1 MNWDKIDDYL
11 KRKELRKIDKK
22 ATRERIGRLV
32 RLYLD
37 YKSEMVVLGEQKVTA
52 TLQAVKTSSN
62 KLYNS
67 NIEKVAV
74 FNLDNEYQEFI
85 TAFEGAMN
93 SLEELEYQIFYNFYI
108 KKKSGIACY
117 VDLGISETEFYRVKS
132 LAVEKVALFLG
143 CAIFQEDKTQKDTE

>member
-1 MNWDKIDDYL
+1 MDWDKIDDYL
-11 KRKELRKIDKK
+11 KRKELRKVDKV
-22 ATRERIGRLV
+22 ATRKRIARLV
-32 RLYLD
+32 NLYLD
-37 YKSEMVVLGEQKVTA
+37 YKSDIMVLGEQKVTA

-108 KKKSGIACY
+108 KK
-117 VDLGISETEFYRVKS
+117 
-132 LAVEKVALFLG
+132 
-143 CAIFQEDKTQKDTE
+143 

>member
-1 MNWDKIDDYL
+1 MDWDKIDDYL
-11 KRKELRKIDKK
+11 KRKELRKVDKV
-22 ATRERIGRLV
+22 ATRKRIARLV
-32 RLYLD
+32 NLYLD
-37 YKSEMVVLGEQKVTA
+37 YKSDIMVLGEQKVTA

-117 VDLGISETEFYRVKS
+117 VDLGISATEFYRRKG

-143 CAIFQEDKTQKDTE
+143 CAIFEKNTNTDAD